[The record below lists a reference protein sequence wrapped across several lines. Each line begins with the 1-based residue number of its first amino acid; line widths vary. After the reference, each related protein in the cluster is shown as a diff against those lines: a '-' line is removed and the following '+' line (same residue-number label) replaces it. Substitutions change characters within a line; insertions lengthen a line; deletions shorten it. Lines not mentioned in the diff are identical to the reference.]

1 MGCDRFIKLI
11 RLERLEIWVFLFKA
25 IYIDL
30 SIFFFNFGLLCKFED
45 LFINF
50 RICINK

>member
-11 RLERLEIWVFLFKA
+11 RLERLEMWIFLFKA
-25 IYIDL
+25 IDIDL

-45 LFINF
+45 LFTNF
-50 RICINK
+50 RVRINK